1 VVKGWRGC
9 MGWRV
14 WTGSWP
20 EGGGDQRRESD
31 ESRDAV
37 KGLSAKV
44 HFVWTL
50 AYAVAIDVNLTMV
63 LDLPSILYIYIY
75 IYISCPLMVF
85 VTCQ

>member
-1 VVKGWRGC
+1 

-14 WTGSWP
+14 WTGSRP
-20 EGGGDQRRESD
+20 EGGGDRRRESD
-31 ESRDAV
+31 ESQDAV
-37 KGLSAKV
+37 KGLPAKV

-63 LDLPSILYIYIY
+63 LDLPSIIY